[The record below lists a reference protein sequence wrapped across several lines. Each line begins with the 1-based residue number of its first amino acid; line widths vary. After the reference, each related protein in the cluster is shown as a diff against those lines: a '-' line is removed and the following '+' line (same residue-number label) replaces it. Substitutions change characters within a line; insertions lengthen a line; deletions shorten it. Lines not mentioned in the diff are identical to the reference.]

1 MKHRLES
8 LAVDVL
14 LYGSVAALLL
24 FFLVPVATLIV
35 FSFRLGRHM
44 TLPFDGW
51 SLHWYTEL
59 FEHPDFV
66 EAALN
71 SATIAL
77 FVTVIGTVTGTA
89 AALAWGRH
97 TFRLKPVFQSLA
109 IAPILIPQFI
119 LGILMLLWFSILG
132 NALGFTLSMATVVIG
147 HIVYITPF
155 AVIAVWVQVQAL
167 DPELEDAARD
177 CGANTTTVYRR
188 VILPL
193 LAPGIASAAI
203 FCFLLS
209 WGNFYLTYSLSGTTR
224 TLPTFVF
231 AGIAMGSSPLYAA
244 LATMTFVPGIV
255 MVGIAEWIRRRN
267 LSTRRGSFG
276 ARSDSA

>member
-1 MKHRLES
+1 MRYRLES
-8 LAVDVL
+8 LAVNVL
-14 LYGSVAALLL
+14 LYGSLAVLLL
-24 FFLVPVATLIV
+24 FLLVPVATLIV

-51 SLHWYTEL
+51 SLHWYAEL
-59 FEHPDFV
+59 FAHPDFA

-71 SATIAL
+71 SALIAL
-77 FVTVIGTVTGTA
+77 AVTAIGTVVGTA

-97 TFRLKPVFQSLA
+97 AFRLKPLFQGLA

-132 NALGFTLSMATVVIG
+132 NAFGFSLSLITIIIG
-147 HIVYITPF
+147 QIVYITPF

-177 CGANTTTVYRR
+177 CGANTVTLYRR

-193 LAPGIASAAI
+193 VAPGIISAAI

-231 AGIAMGSSPLYAA
+231 SGIAMGSSPLYAA
-244 LATMTFVPGIV
+244 LATVTFVPGIV

-267 LSTRRGSFG
+267 RSAENKSF
-276 ARSDSA
+276 ALASDGT